1 MLNRTS
7 KADVDRARR
16 EELMSELIDVETREV
31 SMSVLADREVSDLEL
46 THIFAKT
53 WLMLAHQTE
62 ITESGHYDVRGM
74 GADQVIVGRTS
85 AGAIHVSLTIS
96 PHSGRGI
103 CRGDAGKPPVQ
114 R

>member
-31 SMSVLADREVSDLEL
+31 SMSVLADREVYDLEMK
-46 THIFAKT
+46 HIFAKT

-62 ITESGHYDVRGM
+62 IPESGDYVVRDM
-74 GADQVIVGRTS
+74 GEDQEIGR
-85 AGAIHVSLTIS
+85 AHVRTPVTNAHLV
-96 PHSGRGI
+96 
-103 CRGDAGKPPVQ
+103 CRLLLEKQ
-114 R
+114 KTHK